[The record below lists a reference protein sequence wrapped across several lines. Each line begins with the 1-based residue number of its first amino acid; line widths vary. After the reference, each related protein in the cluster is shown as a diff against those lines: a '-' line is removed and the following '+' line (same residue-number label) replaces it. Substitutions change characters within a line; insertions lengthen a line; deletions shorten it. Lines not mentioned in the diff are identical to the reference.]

1 MSDQIHKFR
10 IGQSVDLIPS
20 TFRTAA
26 TGGYEIVRLQPADS
40 GTPQYRVKSKSETH
54 ERVVA
59 ESDLVLS
66 EIRLF
71 DRG

>member
-1 MSDQIHKFR
+1 MSDQVHKFR

-26 TGGYEIVRLQPADS
+26 TGGYEIIRLQPADS
-40 GTPQYRVKSKSETH
+40 GTPQYRVKSKSESH

-66 EIRLF
+66 ETTLF
-71 DRG
+71 ERG

>member
-40 GTPQYRVKSKSETH
+40 GTPQYRVKSKSESH

-59 ESDLVLS
+59 ESDLVPS
-66 EIRLF
+66 ETTLF
-71 DRG
+71 GRG